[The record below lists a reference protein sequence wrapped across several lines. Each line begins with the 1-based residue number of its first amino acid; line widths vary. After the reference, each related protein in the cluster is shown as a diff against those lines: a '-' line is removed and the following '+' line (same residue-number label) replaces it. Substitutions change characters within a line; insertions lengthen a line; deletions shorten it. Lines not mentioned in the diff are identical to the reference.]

1 MQKRPDRTVGLHYG
15 VDIWQDVEI
24 SRDRV
29 GLQDDEECSDAASN
43 IWRSL
48 FESSER
54 ARQLYIELLIQH
66 KSCIETCYL
75 AEQLEKVDT
84 HLLFDQLRKD
94 KGDGIFFY
102 HADDAGESVR
112 IIEQVLKKKPFLIPR
127 DFCQALLKC
136 EVIITPEQARM
147 KRFRSLSASKHYNRD
162 SPQLKYTAHL
172 IKAFLDMDPDMIRIW
187 DCFHFKSAS
196 ANMGVEIVVDGGK
209 VLLHDLTLSSVYIH
223 RKPQFV
229 MCFRHLHAADSL
241 EEAEPDKDDD
251 NIHLDE
257 SLGDEQEPVASEAE
271 RFWADDLSA
280 SVCDCSALYVLHLMT
295 QELTNVSTMRKT
307 ELEMG
312 RQLALRSLPRNLTF
326 EAIKPSHYTEDDA
339 PLEMTLSWSN

>member
-1 MQKRPDRTVGLHYG
+1 M
-15 VDIWQDVEI
+15 
-24 SRDRV
+24 
-29 GLQDDEECSDAASN
+29 DA
-43 IWRSL
+43 
-48 FESSER
+48 
-54 ARQLYIELLIQH
+54 
-66 KSCIETCYL
+66 
-75 AEQLEKVDT
+75 

-147 KRFRSLSASKHYNRD
+147 KRFRSLSASKRYNGD

-280 SVCDCSALYVLHLMT
+280 SVCDWSALYVLHLMT

-326 EAIKPSHYTEDDA
+326 EAIKP
-339 PLEMTLSWSN
+339 PLYRRRCTARNDTIVVD